1 MTKSAIYQGAVMH
14 RRHQPKA
21 HQFRY
26 PLFMMYLDLEEL
38 PSLFKPYWFWSYE
51 RFNWGSF
58 WRSDHVGPKEQT
70 LSEFIRTW
78 IESEVGVR
86 PTGPIRLLTH
96 LRFLGYCFNPV
107 SFYYIFKDQQPSSET
122 ALKEE
127 PPREHLEYIVAEVSN
142 TPWGE
147 RHCYLLHPGNEENL
161 SKGGTS
167 HEANP
172 TEDSGLKMRS
182 LKKHSYRIKKEL
194 HVSPFM
200 EMDYEYQ
207 IQVTEPAEKILISM
221 KNLRNNLVDFEAHL
235 SLTKQEI
242 NSKNLGKILIKHP
255 AMTIKI
261 IVTIYWQALKLFLKG
276 IPFINHPNTDL
287 S

>member
-1 MTKSAIYQGAVMH
+1 
-14 RRHQPKA
+14 
-21 HQFRY
+21 
-26 PLFMMYLDLEEL
+26 
-38 PSLFKPYWFWSYE
+38 
-51 RFNWGSF
+51 
-58 WRSDHVGPKEQT
+58 
-70 LSEFIRTW
+70 
-78 IESEVGVR
+78 
-86 PTGPIRLLTH
+86 
-96 LRFLGYCFNPV
+96 
-107 SFYYIFKDQQPSSET
+107 
-122 ALKEE
+122 
-127 PPREHLEYIVAEVSN
+127 
-142 TPWGE
+142 
-147 RHCYLLHPGNEENL
+147 
-161 SKGGTS
+161 
-167 HEANP
+167 
-172 TEDSGLKMRS
+172 
-182 LKKHSYRIKKEL
+182 
-194 HVSPFM
+194 M